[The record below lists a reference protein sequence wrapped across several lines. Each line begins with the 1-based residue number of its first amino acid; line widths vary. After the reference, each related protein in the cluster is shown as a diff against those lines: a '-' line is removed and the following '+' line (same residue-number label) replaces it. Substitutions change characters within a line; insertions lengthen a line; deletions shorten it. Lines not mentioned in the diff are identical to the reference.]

1 MYIYNYYMFEECS
14 MACIFNGSVKHF
26 DLRELFRSCFFQEAP
41 APKVL
46 NMRLPSPDYL
56 FGNIFSFQL
65 LDLKKNS
72 LEIIQTY
79 FQGFK

>member
-1 MYIYNYYMFEECS
+1 MIEECS

-26 DLRELFRSCFFQEAP
+26 DLRELFRSCFFSRGSG
-41 APKVL
+41 PKGQNL
-46 NMRLPSPDYL
+46 QLHSPDYL